1 MQSSDYEIWTSKR
14 RDDISARVFSVLPL
28 LRSIPVVLDQW
39 SMLGFHSLASSISSS
54 DNNR

>member
-1 MQSSDYEIWTSKR
+1 MQNSDYEIWTSKR